1 MKYSILHIS
10 DIHKE
15 QDVGYGPL
23 FQSMRRDY
31 ECYTNQEGL
40 LPPSFVVVSGDLI
53 QGAYNDDEI
62 RQQYDNVSLFLSEI
76 CDFFLNGDR
85 KKLIIVPGNHDVNRN
100 LTKASM
106 IPSSRDYDS
115 CLNSFFSGAADI
127 RWNWKEHKFYEV
139 TNRTIYNN
147 RFNLFIEFYN
157 KFYDGIRSY
166 PNNPEETAYVVIHE
180 DFDICFSCFNSCHHL
195 DHLCDTGS
203 ITEEALNS
211 VCKDLTDCYNA
222 GFLNIAVWHH
232 HFYGSPLETNYI
244 DRSFLTNLLSCNIQI
259 GLYGHQHY
267 TQVAEEYSDL
277 LLQRDKIAQKLL
289 LISSGTLFGGQKV
302 LPQNSH
308 RQYNIIEIEKGN
320 GYAAIDISIREDFN
334 PNPNNKIP
342 QWRMKPLSNS
352 TNKIHYV
359 VKLRELSNNDMLLNI
374 DRKCRINKDFYQACE
389 NVKLLQQSTGEDFSL
404 IFKSYLKEVKDYN
417 YIFKN
422 IRKITDVEDAVLKIT
437 AAIETKNPD
446 YIREVINDDDI
457 KKLNDSNVNY
467 LLSTLKM

>member
-10 DIHKE
+10 DIHKG
-15 QDVGYGPL
+15 QDVEYGPL

-100 LTKASM
+100 VTKASM
-106 IPSSRDYDS
+106 IPSTRDYDS

-139 TNRTIYNN
+139 INRTIYNN
-147 RFNLFIEFYN
+147 RFDLFIEFYN

-166 PNNPEETAYVVIHE
+166 PNNPEETAYVVIHD

-277 LLQRDKIAQKLL
+277 LLQRDEIAQKLL
-289 LISSGTLFGGQKV
+289 LISSGTLFGGPKV
-302 LPQNSH
+302 LPPNSH
-308 RQYNIIEIEKGN
+308 RQYNIIPVG
-320 GYAAIDISIREDFN
+320 
-334 PNPNNKIP
+334 
-342 QWRMKPLSNS
+342 
-352 TNKIHYV
+352 
-359 VKLRELSNNDMLLNI
+359 
-374 DRKCRINKDFYQACE
+374 
-389 NVKLLQQSTGEDFSL
+389 
-404 IFKSYLKEVKDYN
+404 
-417 YIFKN
+417 
-422 IRKITDVEDAVLKIT
+422 
-437 AAIETKNPD
+437 
-446 YIREVINDDDI
+446 
-457 KKLNDSNVNY
+457 
-467 LLSTLKM
+467 